1 MSGDD
6 VTPGTGW
13 SRPPQ
18 PTPDPWARPGPAL
31 ASSAK
36 AERWVRD
43 GHQDDAA
50 GPRLGLLMIAA
61 AGIRLL
67 DAGRLAPADLNAAA
81 SLAL

>member
-18 PTPDPWARPGPAL
+18 PTPDPWARAGPAL

-36 AERWVRD
+36 AERLVRD

-61 AGIRLL
+61 AGI
-67 DAGRLAPADLNAAA
+67 A
-81 SLAL
+81 